1 MQSGASA
8 GRERVGSLGKK
19 KRGNVETRG
28 GREERKM
35 AHSLCCKCSKS
46 HKFGNNGLNKARVGN
61 GNVSCLWEN
70 EEKGKKGER
79 KVIEG
84 KRSDPP

>member
-1 MQSGASA
+1 M
-8 GRERVGSLGKK
+8 GSLGKK
-19 KRGNVETRG
+19 KRENVETRG

-35 AHSLCCKCSKS
+35 AHLLCCKCSKS

-79 KVIEG
+79 KMIEG